1 MCVGDKAN
9 FQQKQ
14 LSGTHSLHYNLTVR
28 SQGGLVQSRSFA
40 DGYWD
45 HQLVLHY
52 DSDNKENTKPQ
63 GPWAKN
69 PLGTESWNTEIQDV
83 VERNENLKATLAQIN
98 AQQEQKGGSHF
109 LQETWGCKILENN
122 HIRGFWNFHY
132 DGEPFLSYHPE
143 TRSWTVEP
151 SSAQTLA
158 MGVKNSWDADG
169 FQSKD
174 YQAHVHGEL
183 CGRLRSYVVS
193 WKGSSFSSG
202 ASTQGTL
209 LSPAVNV
216 TYDEASEDTINMTCG
231 AFSFYPQNISVTCLQ
246 DGKPLSL
253 GTQQS
258 WGVFPY
264 GNGTYQTWVSIRI
277 PRGQEQRICCYVG
290 YRGNNGTGYVS
301 CGEPG
306 HSCRSFQPGTALL
319 LESQWPP
326 LWWWLLLFL
335 GLFSCIPLCKKRRT
349 SAEECSE
356 LVSLKVLDQ
365 QQRAPSDHTGSTQ
378 LGCQPLL
385 RAPEAS

>member
-98 AQQEQKGGSHF
+98 AQQEQKG
-109 LQETWGCKILENN
+109 
-122 HIRGFWNFHY
+122 
-132 DGEPFLSYHPE
+132 E

-349 SAEECSE
+349 SAEECSGE
-356 LVSLKVLDQ
+356 KIIQWLKMAGPVWDVGPLMPPAA
-365 QQRAPSDHTGSTQ
+365 QRAVGLSSLCKRGWRSVN
-378 LGCQPLL
+378 L
-385 RAPEAS
+385 